1 MIFSVPSNARY
12 EPPIISSGM
21 INQGAKADR
30 INAAGSRITS
40 LFRSEPTVILAMI
53 GSSRSGVSP
62 VTKRGV
68 TAVSSMTSPAALVPA
83 LPAARLTSSTDA
95 AASLAMVATSSRSAI
110 KPEGMTRVWRKC
122 RASTILLLALAG
134 RFAQCRA
141 MLGLDFI
148 RAERAAVEKAIEA
161 KGVELSVE
169 ELLTLDGEVR
179 GLKTEIEA
187 LLAERNAISA
197 GFKSA
202 APEERAVLGRKAK
215 EAGARAGE
223 LQAQLGDK
231 EGAMKSLLMRVP
243 NIPWD
248 GAPVGPDESFNT
260 VVRQEGAAPTFDFGP
275 LDHVALIEKNDWA
288 DLSRIVQVSGSRQ
301 YCLKGRL
308 ALLETKLMAWA
319 LERIADAGFTPIT
332 VPAIAREQAFLN
344 QGQFPGH
351 RDETYEIPKDE
362 AWLAGTAEVA
372 LTSLHAGEIIEGDK
386 LPILYAGYSACFRR
400 EAGKAGK
407 DVRGLLRVHQ
417 FLKVEQYV
425 ICEADEAQ
433 SAEWH
438 AKLMELAESLLQDL
452 EIPYQVIETSTGD
465 MGLGKYRMNN
475 IESWVPSLGKYR
487 ETHSCSTLHDWQA
500 RRANIRYRGSDG
512 KVRFAHTL
520 NNTALAS
527 PRILVPLLEN
537 HQTSDGRVK
546 LPKALQDLIG
556 GVYL

>member
-1 MIFSVPSNARY
+1 M
-12 EPPIISSGM
+12 
-21 INQGAKADR
+21 
-30 INAAGSRITS
+30 
-40 LFRSEPTVILAMI
+40 LAM
-53 GSSRSGVSP
+53 
-62 VTKRGV
+62 
-68 TAVSSMTSPAALVPA
+68 
-83 LPAARLTSSTDA
+83 
-95 AASLAMVATSSRSAI
+95 
-110 KPEGMTRVWRKC
+110 
-122 RASTILLLALAG
+122 
-134 RFAQCRA
+134 
-141 MLGLDFI
+141 DFI
-148 RAERAAVEKAIEA
+148 KANRETVEKAMA
-161 KGVELSVE
+161 DKGVELDLGG
-169 ELLTLDGEVR
+169 LLSLDADVR

-187 LLAERNAISA
+187 LRATRNAISA
-197 GFKSA
+197 QFPKA
-202 APEERAVLGRKAK
+202 TPEEKGELGRKAK
-215 EAGARAGE
+215 EAGARAAELEEQLSARDGE
-223 LQAQLGDK
+223 LKAL
-231 EGAMKSLLMRVP
+231 MLLLP
-243 NIPWD
+243 GIPWE
-248 GAPVGPDESFNT
+248 GAPVGPDDSFNQ
-260 VVRQEGAAPTFDFGP
+260 VVRKHGEPPKFDFEP
-275 LDHVALIEKNDWA
+275 LDHVALLERNDWA
-288 DLSRIVQVSGSRQ
+288 DLSRIVQVSGSRT

-308 ALLETKLMAWA
+308 ALLEGALMNWA
-319 LERIADAGFTPIT
+319 LQRIAAADFTPIT

-372 LTSLHAGEIIEGDK
+372 LTSLHSGEIIEGDK
-386 LPILYAGYSACFRR
+386 LPILYAGSSPCFRR

-417 FLKVEQYV
+417 FVKVEQYV

-438 AKLMELAESLLQDL
+438 ARLMELAESLLQDL

-465 MGLGKYRMNN
+465 MGLGKYRMND

-537 HQTSDGRVK
+537 HQTADGRVR
-546 LPKALQDLIG
+546 LPKALQPLLG
-556 GVYL
+556 GEFL